1 MHIVFDAR
9 FYGLEHT
16 GIGRYVT
23 NVLKELEHDTKN
35 TYTLLLPKK
44 YMDAPFPSHWNRV
57 EASVPHYSLLEQW
70 HIPKL
75 IRSLHPD
82 LVHFPHF
89 NVPFFVPAPY
99 VVTIHDLLMH
109 RFSGFSATTLSPIT
123 YLVKRAAY
131 KGVFRHAVTRAS
143 KIIVPTEFVKG
154 DLLAHY
160 PTLDSHKVTVL
171 YEGVDS
177 PKKIA
182 SVPQT
187 LTKHGISGDYVI
199 YVGNAYPHK
208 NLERAIDAFH
218 HALTDKPTTF
228 VIVTGRNVFYER
240 LKKYVAK
247 HPAKNNVKVLGFV
260 DDSELYALYKGAKA
274 FIYPSLFEGFG
285 LPGLEALSV
294 GCPVVASDI
303 PVFREVYK
311 NAVSYFNPEDV
322 SSIAQAITTV
332 VKGKD
337 IPSVSVRNAL
347 LARYSWKT
355 HGEKTQAVYTAVK

>member
-23 NVLKELEHDTKN
+23 NVLKELERDTTN
-35 TYTLLLPKK
+35 TYTLLLTKK
-44 YMDAPFPSHWNRV
+44 HMDAPFPPHWNRV
-57 EASVPHYSLLEQW
+57 EASVPHYSIKEQW
-70 HIPKL
+70 YIPKL

-109 RFSGFSATTLSPIT
+109 RFSGFSATTLSPLAYIA
-123 YLVKRAAY
+123 KRMAY
-131 KGVFRHAVTRAS
+131 KGVFRHAVMGAS
-143 KIIVPTEFVKG
+143 KIIVPTEFVKN
-154 DLLAHY
+154 DLIEHY
-160 PTLDSHKVTVL
+160 PSCKAQKIAVL
-171 YEGVDS
+171 YEGVDT
-177 PKKIA
+177 PKDIA
-182 SVPQT
+182 PVTTT
-187 LTKHGISGDYVI
+187 LKKHGISGDYII

-218 HALTDKPTTF
+218 HAMTDTPTTF

-240 LKKYVAK
+240 LKKYLMK
-247 HPAKNNVKVLGFV
+247 HPANKKVQVLGFV

-274 FIYPSLFEGFG
+274 FVYPSLFEGFG

-294 GCPVVASDI
+294 GCPVIASDI

-311 NAVSYFNPEDV
+311 DAVNYFNPEDV
-322 SSIAQAITTV
+322 SSIARAMTAV
-332 VKGKD
+332 VDGKD
-337 IPSVSVRNAL
+337 IPTLSVRTAL